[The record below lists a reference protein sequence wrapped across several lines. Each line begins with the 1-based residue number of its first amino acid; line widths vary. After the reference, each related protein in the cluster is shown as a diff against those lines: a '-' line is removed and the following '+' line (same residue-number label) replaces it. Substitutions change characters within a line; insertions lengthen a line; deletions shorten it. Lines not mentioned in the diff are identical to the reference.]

1 MDHHGYEGGDD
12 LTARDTSG
20 GSPPLLKGAV
30 GGMVLAALFFLLSWW
45 APRLFTSSDPER
57 SLDRLRDRKDAILE
71 EFAGLLDTFTVKQ
84 AAVSAAG
91 LSENTQE
98 RFAFLKEL
106 CTEPELEGIAY
117 MNEYGAIKLWYG
129 QIVHI
134 NTIFESAVDIDGEAL
149 SSGTSLLVKHK
160 SSVYLINYQELPSG
174 AYVVYCRLLAFLP
187 KFKARYLQ
195 NEHYWDRSML
205 ELSSIDYHDFR
216 DDISGTEIFFEKKQ
230 DEYVGQP
237 QREGDN
243 QSIFFYFPLR
253 NEKNRIIATV
263 TLWSPSLA
271 SRLASQRETWL
282 LLCYL
287 TLVAALVL
295 LILHLIRLTRK
306 HPGRRVWVSAAV
318 LFLMAGLRLLFFPL
332 SRLDRVRILD
342 IFSPT
347 KSGFL
352 SVFNLTGSPADTFL
366 TALILFLGCVY
377 LTRIIGE
384 TQHAEGRTLSG
395 RSILRL
401 IGITAAGYLIIWGLY
416 EVLRRL
422 VLHSSLSLLN
432 PTPELSLLLIHIG
445 IFLLFA
451 ALLLMLYTGFR
462 ISLSSFLPL
471 GWALGIPGIVFAAYI
486 LVMGRGVPPP
496 VLVLQGVLGLLLL
509 LAARSSRAAWRRRLQ
524 FGSFLAAVLLVFVSA
539 SSAEGQKNRA
549 VLQDSMKNSVLS
561 QEDWGRFFIQQ
572 SVQEIDNKQARLIEF
587 LKGDHIQDY
596 ARDLWMETLLAKS
609 NWYSSLELYSSDGIR
624 LSRFSLNIPQM
635 FQPHSDLPE
644 TEDWRILPE
653 KLSYWTQEQDFL
665 IAYKDWYEMDERV
678 GRTIILLSLDYEMLP
693 FLYSGN
699 PYFELLRIASY
710 PSVDRLQLR
719 FAVFDLDG
727 KLIYNPHNLSSGL
740 PQTQLQAVQAS
751 DSHIWSD
758 FHDTDRS
765 YNAAMFVFKDR
776 IYALLLPKDTAFKF
790 TAKFLKLLFIY
801 SACLA
806 GTVLLFRLLSF
817 RKNGRGLLWSFSNRV
832 YLAFVVIALV
842 PLLLFSLST
851 QNFFERFYAQKVAE
865 EAESHANFAHRVME
879 DYVYQQ
885 QEDQLSLTI
894 PPEELIIWISNAI
907 AHDVHLYLDG
917 RIYGSSH
924 REFFEYGLLPDF
936 IDGEIYYKIQY
947 ENNPLYTQSQRIGD
961 YSFHTLTIPYN
972 FQDNILLI
980 SLPFPL
986 EAQQVSRSTADL
998 LEFLFLLSF
1007 LFIVIV
1013 LLFGRA
1019 AGTTITSPI
1028 RKLLAGTR
1036 EVGLGNLEIS
1046 IPYRYEDE
1054 MKTLITGFN
1063 DMVLSL
1069 KKHQQE
1075 LTDLGKKVAWAE
1087 MARKVAHEIKNPLT
1101 PIQLSAEHLLSVY
1114 RERPENF
1121 EEALVE
1127 STSYIVTEVE
1137 HLRRIAQEFLETSK
1151 DASLQKEELD
1161 LREIL
1166 RETLEPYRN
1175 ILEERI
1181 QIRESHS
1188 GGRFMFHGDRAKI
1201 KIVLRNILTNAI
1213 ESIGTK
1219 GHIDVVL
1226 TEGETGLQLDISDTG
1241 KGLEPDILERIF
1253 EPYFSTKDSGT
1264 GLGLPIAKK
1273 IVEDHG
1279 GTVVAAP
1286 NQPQGLSIRII
1297 LPRS

>member
-1 MDHHGYEGGDD
+1 MDHHGYKGGDD
-12 LTARDTSG
+12 LTARDKTG
-20 GSPPLLKGAV
+20 GSPALFKGAA
-30 GGMVLAALFFLLSWW
+30 GGLVLASLFFLFSWW
-45 APRLFTSSDPER
+45 APRFFTSQDPER
-57 SLDRLRDRKDAILE
+57 SLERLRDRKDAILE
-71 EFAGLLDTFTVKQ
+71 EFSGLLGTFTAKHE
-84 AAVSAAG
+84 AVSAAE

-98 RFAFLKEL
+98 RFAFLKDL
-106 CTEPELEGIAY
+106 CTDPDLEGIAY
-117 MNEYGAIKLWYG
+117 INEYGAIKLWYG

-134 NTIFESAVDIDGEAL
+134 NTLFASAVNLELDDL
-149 SSGTSLLVKHK
+149 SSRTSLLVNHK

-174 AYVVYCRLLAFLP
+174 AYVVFYRLLAFLP
-187 KFKARYLQ
+187 EFKARYLQ

-205 ELSSIDYHDFR
+205 ELRSIDYHDFR
-216 DDISGTEIFFEKKQ
+216 DDISGTEEFFQKKQ

-243 QSIFFYFPLR
+243 QSIYFYFPLR

-263 TLWSPSLA
+263 TLGSPSLA
-271 SRLASQRETWL
+271 SRLAAQRETWL
-282 LLCYL
+282 LLFYL
-287 TLVAALVL
+287 TLGTALVL
-295 LILHLIRLTRK
+295 LILHLMRLSRR
-306 HPGRRVWVSAAV
+306 HPGKRAWASASV
-318 LFLMAGLRLLFFPL
+318 LFLMVGLRLLFFPL
-332 SRLDRVRILD
+332 SRLDRVRVLD
-342 IFSPT
+342 IFSPA

-352 SVFNLTGSPADTFL
+352 SFFNLTGSPADTFL
-366 TALILFLGCVY
+366 TAMILFLGCVY
-377 LTRIIGE
+377 LAGLVRTR
-384 TQHAEGRTLSG
+384 HAERKGLSG
-395 RSILRL
+395 MSILRL
-401 IGITAAGYLIIWGLY
+401 IGITAAGYLSIWGLY
-416 EVLRRL
+416 EILRRL
-422 VLHSSLSLLN
+422 VLHSSFSLMN
-432 PTPELSLLLIHIG
+432 PTPELSLLLIHLG
-445 IFLLFA
+445 IFLFFA
-451 ALLLMLYTGFR
+451 SLLLMLYTGFR
-462 ISLSSFLPL
+462 ISVSSLSPL
-471 GWALGIPGIVFAAYI
+471 GWSLGVPAVVFAAF
-486 LVMGRGVPPP
+486 
-496 VLVLQGVLGLLLL
+496 VLVLGRGIPPLVLLLQGALGLLLL
-509 LAARSSRAAWRRRLQ
+509 LAARSSQTAWRRRLQ
-524 FGSFLAAVLLVFVSA
+524 FGSFLAAVLLVFVSF
-539 SSAEGQKNRA
+539 SSAEAQKNRTI
-549 VLQDSMKNSVLS
+549 LQDSMKNSVLS

-572 SVQEIDNKQARLIEF
+572 SVQEIDNNQARVVEA
-587 LKGDHIQDY
+587 LKSDRIQDF
-596 ARDLWMETLLAKS
+596 ARELWRGTLLAKS
-609 NWYSSLELYSSDGIR
+609 NWYSSLELYSSDGVR
-624 LSRFSLNIPQM
+624 LSRFSLNIPEM
-635 FQPHSDLPE
+635 FRPHSDLPQ

-653 KLSYWTQEQDFL
+653 KLSYWTQEKDFL
-665 IAYKDWYEMDERV
+665 IAYKDWYELDERV

-710 PSVDRLQLR
+710 PSVDKLQLR
-719 FAVFDLDG
+719 FAVFDFAG
-727 KLIYNPHNLSSGL
+727 KLIFNPHNLSSGL
-740 PQTQLQAVQAS
+740 PQSQLQAVQAS
-751 DSHIWSD
+751 DSHIWD
-758 FHDTDRS
+758 EFHDTDRS
-765 YNAAMFVFKDR
+765 YNAAMFVFKER

-806 GTVLLFRLLSF
+806 GTVLLYRIMSSK
-817 RKNGRGLLWSFSNRV
+817 KNGRGLLWSFSNRV
-832 YLAFVVIALV
+832 YLAFVVIALA
-842 PLLLFSLST
+842 PLLLFSMST

-879 DYVYQQ
+879 DYVFQQ

-1007 LFIVIV
+1007 LFIVVV

-1019 AGTTITSPI
+1019 AGATITSPI
-1028 RKLLAGTR
+1028 RKLLAGTK

-1046 IPYRYEDE
+1046 IPYRQKDE
-1054 MKTLITGFN
+1054 MKTLINGFN

-1121 EEALVE
+1121 EEALKE
-1127 STSYIVTEVE
+1127 STTYIVTEVD

-1151 DASLQKEELD
+1151 NTMLQREELD

-1166 RETLEPYRN
+1166 QETLEPYRK

-1188 GGRFMFHGDRAKI
+1188 GGRFIFSGDRAKI

-1213 ESIGTK
+1213 ESIGKK
-1219 GHIDVVL
+1219 GRIDVVL

-1273 IVEDHG
+1273 IIQDHG
-1279 GTVVAAP
+1279 GTVLAAP